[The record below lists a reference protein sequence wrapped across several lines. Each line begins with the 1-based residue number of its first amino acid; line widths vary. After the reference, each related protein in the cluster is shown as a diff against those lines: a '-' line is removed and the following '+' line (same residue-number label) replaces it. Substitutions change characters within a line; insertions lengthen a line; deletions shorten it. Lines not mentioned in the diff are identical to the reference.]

1 MGYFK
6 HTSMNNAYLL
16 IGGNMG
22 DRLAN
27 LTSAIKAIKAQI
39 GNIIQHSSIYET
51 AAWGMEDQ
59 PSFLNQA
66 LLIETNFEAEDLLN
80 NLLKIEIQMGRIR
93 NQPLGPRTI
102 DLDIIFFNDQ
112 IIHSETLSIPHPHMQ
127 KRNFVLNPLNEIAPE
142 FIHPVFNKTIH
153 QLLIDCTDS
162 LLCIK
167 K

>member
-1 MGYFK
+1 
-6 HTSMNNAYLL
+6 MNKAYLL

-27 LTSAIKAIKAQI
+27 LENARAAIQEHV
-39 GNIIQHSSIYET
+39 GNILSNSSIYET
-51 AAWGMEDQ
+51 AAWGMENQ
-59 PSFLNQA
+59 AAFLNQA
-66 LLIETNFEAEDLLN
+66 LLIDTSFEAIELLE
-80 NLLKIEIQMGRIR
+80 NLLKIEKAMGRIR

-112 IIHSETLSIPHPHMQ
+112 ILDTENLTIPHPHMQ
-127 KRNFVLNPLNEIAPE
+127 KRNFVLTPLNEIAPDY
-142 FIHPVFNKTIH
+142 IHPIFKKSIN
-153 QLLIDCTDS
+153 QLLKGCTDQ

>member
-1 MGYFK
+1 MSYYK
-6 HTSMNNAYLL
+6 HTSMNKAYLL

-27 LTSAIKAIKAQI
+27 LSNAKEAIQEQVGVIKKISA
-39 GNIIQHSSIYET
+39 IYET
-51 AAWGMEDQ
+51 AAWGLEDQ

-66 LLIETNFEAEDLLN
+66 LLLETNFDPIDLLN
-80 NLLKIEIQMGRIR
+80 HLLKIEIQMGRIR
-93 NQPLGPRTI
+93 NLPLGPRTI

-112 IIHSETLSIPHPHMQ
+112 IIASDKLTIPHPQMQ
-127 KRNFVLNPLNEIAPE
+127 KRNFVLTPLNEIAPQ
-142 FIHPVFNKTIH
+142 FIHPIFKKSIN
-153 QLLIDCTDS
+153 QLLIECTDT

>member
-1 MGYFK
+1 MSYYK
-6 HTSMNNAYLL
+6 HTSMNKAYLL

-27 LTSAIKAIKAQI
+27 LANAKDAIQEQVGVIKNISA
-39 GNIIQHSSIYET
+39 IYET
-51 AAWGMEDQ
+51 AAWGLEEQ

-66 LLIETNFEAEDLLN
+66 LLLETDFEALDLLN
-80 NLLKIEIQMGRIR
+80 RLLKIEIQMGRIR
-93 NQPLGPRTI
+93 NLLLGPRTI

-112 IIHSETLSIPHPHMQ
+112 IIESDKLTIPHPQMQ
-127 KRNFVLNPLNEIAPE
+127 KRNFVLTPLNEIAPE
-142 FIHPVFNKTIH
+142 LIHPIFNKTIN
-153 QLLIDCTDS
+153 QLLIECTDT